1 MYGHLDCLIY
11 AHEHGCEWDKD
22 TCKYVAEQIMEILAN
37 DYKINIDPIGIK
49 NPLWSELISLTHDI
63 NSGGKFYNIK
73 SF

>member
-1 MYGHLDCLIY
+1 
-11 AHEHGCEWDKD
+11 
-22 TCKYVAEQIMEILAN
+22 MEILAN